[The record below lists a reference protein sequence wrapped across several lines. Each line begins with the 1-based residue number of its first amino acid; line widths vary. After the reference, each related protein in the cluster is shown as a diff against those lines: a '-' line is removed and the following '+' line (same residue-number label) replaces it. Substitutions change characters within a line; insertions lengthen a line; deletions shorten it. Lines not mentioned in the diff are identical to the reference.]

1 MLVNIYEG
9 GLLYSD
15 KVKREVERTNNNI
28 TNMAAYLLDRLGRPL
43 VSTSSEWIANQ
54 PVRLIR
60 HSTIYRFSK
69 QSTLNCIAQEKN
81 VNEFETNT
89 K

>member
-28 TNMAAYLLDRLGRPL
+28 TNMAAYLLDRRPA
-43 VSTSSEWIANQ
+43 IGFN
-54 PVRLIR
+54 
-60 HSTIYRFSK
+60 
-69 QSTLNCIAQEKN
+69 
-81 VNEFETNT
+81 
-89 K
+89 